1 MPCEQAGTVRGL
13 WGVSPDDKLVPTPE
27 LPFEPSPQ
35 SPPLHVSARLRRWSH
50 VPAFLCALYLKSGQF
65 CVVSVWSNFTSS
77 CAQGTPCTFVC
88 AIYDW

>member
-35 SPPLHVSARLRRWSH
+35 SPPLHVSAHLRRWSH

-65 CVVSVWSNFTSS
+65 CMEQFH
-77 CAQGTPCTFVC
+77 FVMC
-88 AIYDW
+88 PGNPVYICVCHL